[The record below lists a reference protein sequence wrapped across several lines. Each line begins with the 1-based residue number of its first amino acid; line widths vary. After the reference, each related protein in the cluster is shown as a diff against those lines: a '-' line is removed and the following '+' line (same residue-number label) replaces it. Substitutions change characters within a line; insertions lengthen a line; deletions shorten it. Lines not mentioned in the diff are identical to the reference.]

1 MDSGRESC
9 VDPTTSR
16 VEGPFRDGN
25 PHPPAFLELLE
36 LLLLLLLLFVLV
48 VDSSE
53 TALIDRTRLGEL
65 PEIDDDHTI
74 P

>member
-16 VEGPFRDGN
+16 VDGPFRDGN
-25 PHPPAFLELLE
+25 PHPPAFLELL
-36 LLLLLLLLFVLV
+36 LLLLAVLFVVV